1 MWTAAAHSS
10 EPATVRRKSGAPA
23 QPQDMAWL
31 LLGVAA
37 AAAGEVVELRPIEYL
52 GWMLIT
58 IALSW
63 RYFAH
68 PR

>member
-1 MWTAAAHSS
+1 
-10 EPATVRRKSGAPA
+10 
-23 QPQDMAWL
+23 MAWL